1 MSDTYDF
8 YKERY
13 NDIQRYAY
21 QFLNEVPLT
30 DEEQLQIIRR
40 YALGVDF
47 AVINS
52 VQDYN
57 KDWLIKGYVK
67 VDIRDVKEPAVSVK
81 GKFLDKDTFLKE
93 TLVQLPKELFEMEE
107 EALKQEVYSSCVKI
121 AEDRINSHI
130 ATLRMQKLQIEDEI
144 KRYSGLLRKYH
155 EEQ

>member
-1 MSDTYDF
+1 MSDTYEF

-13 NDIQRYAY
+13 NDIQRHAY

-40 YALGVDF
+40 YSLGADF
-47 AVINS
+47 VTINS

-67 VDIRDVKEPAVSVK
+67 VDIREVKEPAGGIK

-93 TLVQLPKELFEMEE
+93 TLVQLPKELFELEE

-121 AEDRINSHI
+121 AEDRINNHI
-130 ATLRMQKLQIEDEI
+130 ATLRMQKLQIDDEI
-144 KRYSGLLRKYH
+144 KRYSELLKQY
-155 EEQ
+155 Q

>member
-1 MSDTYDF
+1 MDNTFDF

-13 NDIQRYAY
+13 NDIQRHAY

-30 DEEQLQIIRR
+30 DEEQVQIIRR

-57 KDWLIKGYVK
+57 NDWLIKGYVK
-67 VDIRDVKEPAVSVK
+67 VDIRDVKEPAVGIK

-93 TLVQLPKELFEMEE
+93 TLVQLPKELFNMEDE
-107 EALKQEVYSSCVKI
+107 ELKQEVYSSCVNI
-121 AEDRINSHI
+121 AQDRINSHI

-144 KRYSGLLRKYH
+144 KRCSELLKKY
-155 EEQ
+155 Q